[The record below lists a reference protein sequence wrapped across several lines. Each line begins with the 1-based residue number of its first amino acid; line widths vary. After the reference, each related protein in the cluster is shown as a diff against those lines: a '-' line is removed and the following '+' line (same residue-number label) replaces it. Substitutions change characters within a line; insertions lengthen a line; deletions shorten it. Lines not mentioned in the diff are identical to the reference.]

1 MDYKKTLNLPETS
14 FPMRGNLAQRE
25 PVWVK
30 QLEDKQIYTAIESA
44 CKDRVKFTL
53 HDGPPYANGDIHLGH
68 AINKILKD
76 IIIKSKLMLG
86 YNAQYVPGWD
96 CHGMPIEIQIEKK
109 YGKNLETKELQQRAR
124 KYASQQVERQKSEF
138 KRLGILGHWDNPY
151 LTMNF
156 KNEANELRVLAK
168 ILKNG
173 YLYKGLKPVNWCFD
187 CGSALSDAEVEYNDR
202 LDTSIFVSFKFT
214 EKDKLSRAFNLDKIQ
229 EDGGIVIWTT
239 TPWTIPVNQFINVH
253 PDLEYSLVRVKPSF
267 IHGSLIIVAK
277 DRINY
282 FIEKTNIKEF
292 EIIATTKGK
301 YLLNL
306 EFLHPLSETHNFYNR
321 RSKLYL
327 ANYVTLDNGTGVVHS
342 APAHGVED
350 FAVFK
355 ENGFQDKDILNMVNS
370 NGKYDKNLP
379 VFGDKIIWDAN
390 KEILDLLE
398 KNGSLVKSEDY
409 SHSYMHCWRH
419 KTPIILRATRQWF
432 AGMDIKHND
441 ITIRESA
448 LSNIDNITFYPTWGK
463 ERLKSMIANRPD
475 WTLSRQR
482 KWGVPIAFLVNKET
496 DEIHPRTIEILEKI
510 ALRVEKGG
518 IEEWQKIDISDL
530 IDESEVEL
538 YRKNQDTLD
547 VWFDSGSTH
556 ATVIGGLNNDIDG
569 SHKNILSWP
578 ADLYLEGSDQ
588 HRGWFHSSLLV
599 GCMLYGKSPYKS
611 VLTHGF
617 FVDQNGRKMSKSLG
631 NIISPKEICNS
642 LGAEI
647 LRLWVATTDYSAE
660 MHISDEI
667 LDRVVESYRR
677 MRNTVRFLLANL
689 NDFDR
694 AEQFI
699 KFDNLLEIDKYFL
712 CVTYQIQKEV
722 ICHYEKYDFHTA
734 ISKLQNFC
742 SEELGAFYLDILKD
756 RLYTTKP
763 DSFARKSA
771 QSALSEIAQSL
782 IKMLAPILS
791 FTAEEAWKSLLE
803 TKAIDFNTKMNNNI
817 TIFTDVYNNLG
828 LDNNDYSLLVKKWD
842 RIRLIR
848 DLTQKKIEEIRNT
861 GKLGSSL
868 QAEVNIYVNLSDKKI
883 LDSLKEELKFVLI
896 VSKVLVYKHD
906 SNDVIINVNVSSN
919 KKCERCW
926 HYTEDVGCND
936 RYKDLCIR
944 CVENILSSEST
955 CM

>member
-25 PVWVK
+25 PIWVK
-30 QLEDKQIYTAIESA
+30 QLEDERIYRAIESI
-44 CKDRVKFTL
+44 CVNRLKFTL

-76 IIIKSKLMLG
+76 IIIKNKLLLG
-86 YNAQYVPGWD
+86 YDAKYVPGWD

-109 YGKNLETKELQQRAR
+109 YGKNLDIKDLQQKAR
-124 KYASQQVERQKSEF
+124 KYAGQQVERQKSEF
-138 KRLGILGHWDNPY
+138 KRLGILGYWDNPY

-173 YLYKGLKPVNWCFD
+173 YLYRGLKPVNWCFD
-187 CGSALSDAEVEYNDR
+187 CGSALSDAEVEYSDR

-214 EKDKLSRAFNLDKIQ
+214 DKNQLSKVFNLDKIQ
-229 EDGGIVIWTT
+229 EDGGILIWTT
-239 TPWTIPVNQFINVH
+239 TPWTIPVNQFINVN
-253 PDLEYSLVRVKPSF
+253 PNLEYSIVRVYPSLS
-267 IHGSLIIVAK
+267 HGSLIIIAK
-277 DRINY
+277 ERISY
-282 FIEKTNIKEF
+282 FVEKVNIEKY

-301 YLLNL
+301 SLLGL
-306 EFLHPLSETHNFYNR
+306 EFLHPLSNTHDFYHR
-321 RSKLYL
+321 ISKVYI
-327 ANYVTLDNGTGVVHS
+327 ADYVTLDNGTGVVHS
-342 APAHGVED
+342 APAHGMED

-355 ENGFQDKDILNMVNS
+355 ENGFKDIDILNMVNGD
-370 NGKYDKNLP
+370 GKYDKKLP
-379 VFGDKIIWDAN
+379 IFNGKIIWDTN
-390 KEILDLLE
+390 KEIIDFLK

-432 AGMDIKHND
+432 AGMDIKHDD

-448 LSNIDNITFYPTWGK
+448 LSNIDNISFYPAWGK

-496 DEIHPRTIEILEKI
+496 DEIHPRTIELLEKVATRI
-510 ALRVEKGG
+510 EKGG
-518 IEEWQKIDISDL
+518 IEEWQKIDINEL
-530 IDESEVEL
+530 IDDSEVDI
-538 YRKNQDTLD
+538 YKKNQDTLD

-569 SHKNILSWP
+569 SHKNILNWP

-631 NIISPKEICNS
+631 NIISPKEIYNS

-667 LDRVVESYRR
+667 LNRVVESYRR
-677 MRNTVRFLLANL
+677 IRNTLRFLLANL
-689 NDFDR
+689 TDFDR
-694 AEQFI
+694 EKHFI
-699 KFDNLLEIDKYFL
+699 GYDNLLEIDKYFL
-712 CVTYQIQKEV
+712 CVTHKTQKDV
-722 ICHYEKYDFHTA
+722 IANYEKYDFHTA

-763 DSFARKSA
+763 DSLARKSA
-771 QSALSEIAQSL
+771 QSTLSEITQAL

-791 FTAEEAWKSLLE
+791 FTAEEAWKTLLE
-803 TKAIDFNTKMNNNI
+803 TKAIDKNIKLNHNI
-817 TIFTDVYNNLG
+817 TIFTSVYHDLKLDFTENNL
-828 LDNNDYSLLVKKWD
+828 LIKKWD
-842 RIRLIR
+842 RIRAIR
-848 DLTQKKIEEIRNT
+848 DLTQKKIEEVRNT

-868 QAEVNIYVNLSDKKI
+868 QAEVCIYANSSDKEI
-883 LDSLKEELKFVLI
+883 LDSLKDDFKFILI

-906 SNDVIINVNVSSN
+906 NNDIKIDVNISKN

-926 HYTEDVGCND
+926 HYTEDVGHD
-936 RYKDLCIR
+936 DIYKDICIR
-944 CVENILSSEST
+944 CAENLHNK
-955 CM
+955 